1 MYISMEYHQL
11 FEDLLQM
18 TENLEGHL
26 VGGFRGAPSRTGS
39 LLVVAED
46 IHYIKDKGQMPSG
59 WEHYTPG
66 QLFQLHIDVMKFKLE
81 EGRGYVDQLEAMA
94 EKFGSFRAPSLNHH
108 PFHRYEIVLFD
119 IAEKLRD
126 TIEYLCLT
134 IRLCIEKF
142 LELCKVRENRQVHIP
157 EQMANGALVL
167 SNQGPTDL

>member
-1 MYISMEYHQL
+1 
-11 FEDLLQM
+11 M
-18 TENLEGHL
+18 TENLKGHL
-26 VGGFRGAPSRTGS
+26 VDGFRGAPSRTGS

-126 TIEYLCLT
+126 TIEHLCLT
-134 IRLCIEKF
+134 I
-142 LELCKVRENRQVHIP
+142 
-157 EQMANGALVL
+157 
-167 SNQGPTDL
+167 